1 MWGGAPGLFRGGSD
15 PVYRRG
21 EGTQKSPARCLEFSL
36 FLILISE
43 DSNNYFEIFL
53 VLSKTQKTISGL
65 PRFSPP
71 PGLRP
76 GSGLPGRAPQ
86 LMIGGAGGEEEEK
99 QEEEEKHTTSHSGSG
114 TK

>member
-1 MWGGAPGLFRGGSD
+1 MFFLFDSIVSD
-15 PVYRRG
+15 
-21 EGTQKSPARCLEFSL
+21 
-36 FLILISE
+36 
-43 DSNNYFEIFL
+43 DSNSYFEVFL

-65 PRFSPP
+65 PPFSPP

-86 LMIGGAGGEEEEK
+86 LMIGGARGEEEEK
-99 QEEEEKHTTSHSGSG
+99 EEEEENHTTSHSGSG